1 MEKTLQRIPSMP
13 LVLKKNQGDEK
24 RQVGS
29 LVKDYIEDTKEDLK
43 QEKAELTGQVYK
55 DG

>member
-1 MEKTLQRIPSMP
+1 MEETLQRIPSMP

-29 LVKDYIEDTKEDLK
+29 IVKDYIEDTKEDLK
-43 QEKAELTGQVYK
+43 HEKAKLSSQVYK